1 MIKIPSVVDIIFGI
15 DIVINFHT
23 TFVGPGGEVI
33 SDKRTIQMN
42 YLKTWFIID
51 LLACLPYD
59 IINRL
64 ISGAD
69 AAGVRIRT
77 QLAN

>member
-1 MIKIPSVVDIIFGI
+1 MVDIIFGI

-23 TFVGPGGEVI
+23 TFVGPGGEVV

-42 YLKTWFIID
+42 YLRTWFAID

-59 IINRL
+59 IMNRL
-64 ISGAD
+64 ISGSDGWEVSSWA
-69 AAGVRIRT
+69 
-77 QLAN
+77 